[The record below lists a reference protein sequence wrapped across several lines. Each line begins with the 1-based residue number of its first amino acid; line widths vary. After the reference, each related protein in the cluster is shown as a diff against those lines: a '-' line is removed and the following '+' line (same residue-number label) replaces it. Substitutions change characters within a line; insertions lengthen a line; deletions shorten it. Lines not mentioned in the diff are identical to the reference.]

1 MFSSLEDLLFEFFN
15 MYLRSSVLDTVL
27 PLFESSLP
35 VFLVAVVSLFVF
47 AVYCKKT
54 YGDMFY
60 RFFLFFA
67 MLGLS
72 AVFAHE
78 GSKFFAFERPRP
90 YQEIAG
96 TMYYNAKEDVWLQ
109 AQYAQSQGY
118 YPHSQAVQDNEA
130 VADADTE
137 QENAVTGMLTEQ
149 TENSSETANSETGT
163 LTNQSTHPLSVDL
176 SKVKIIDGSAKLYPS
191 SVLSIS
197 MAIAFVIALLMAKSS
212 PYIYLFPAIIGWSQ
226 IYTGNAYLSDILVGW
241 IVGILAVVGAWLCF
255 AFFFRLTGRNS

>member
-15 MYLRSSVLDTVL
+15 MYLRSSFLDVVL

-35 VFLVAVVSLFVF
+35 VFLVAVISLFVF

-54 YGDMFY
+54 YGDMLC

-67 MLGLS
+67 MMGLS

-96 TMYYNAKEDVWLQ
+96 TMYYNSKEDVWLQ

-118 YPHSQAVQDNEA
+118 NPYPQAVQEESAEINDEIPA
-130 VADADTE
+130 AE
-137 QENAVTGMLTEQ
+137 I
-149 TENSSETANSETGT
+149 SETPAADQNSAETAK
-163 LTNQSTHPLSVDL
+163 NPLNIDL
-176 SKVKIIDGSAKLYPS
+176 SKIKVIDGSAKLYPS

-212 PYIYLFPAIIGWSQ
+212 PYIYLFPAIIGWAQ